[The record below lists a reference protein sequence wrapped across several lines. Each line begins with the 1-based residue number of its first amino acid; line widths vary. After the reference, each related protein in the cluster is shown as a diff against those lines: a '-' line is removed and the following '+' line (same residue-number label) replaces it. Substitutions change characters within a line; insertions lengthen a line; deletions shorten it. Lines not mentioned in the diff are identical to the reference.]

1 MHDRCASVLIMEL
14 YQLRTFLIVAEEGSI
29 TGAARRLYTTPP
41 SVSAHIKALEEEW
54 GVVLFQRNARGMS
67 ITAKGEALLKKADD
81 VLRSTQD
88 LTNHAIELQDALL
101 GSLSVGVN
109 AAASYLRIAEVLDH
123 LSEHCP
129 GLEVILDSSTTG
141 RIVESLKTGEL
152 DAGYL
157 FGPVTDEDITAHRLG
172 EANLV
177 VIAPT
182 SWGEE
187 LDSDDWVAFAK
198 RPWIVSDERCP
209 FQDIIDRWFAE
220 RGLSYERGV
229 NTSDD
234 HTKLEL
240 VREGL
245 GLALLEQSEAH
256 TEMDEGKVLIR
267 STEPIRSTLS
277 FGYLSANASDP
288 LIRPLRAAVLAAFN
302 VLREVAVAG

>member
-1 MHDRCASVLIMEL
+1 MEL

-109 AAASYLRIAEVLDH
+109 AAASYLRIAQVLHD

-129 GLEVILDSSTTG
+129 GLEVIVHSSTTG

-157 FGPVTDEDITAHRLG
+157 FGPVTDEGITAHRLG

-187 LDSDDWVAFAK
+187 LDPDDWAAFAK
-198 RPWIVSDERCP
+198 RPWIVSHERCP
-209 FQDIIDRWFAE
+209 FQDIIDRWFTE

-234 HTKLEL
+234 RTKLEL
-240 VREGL
+240 VRKGL
-245 GLALLEQSEAH
+245 GLALLEQSEAL

-267 STEPIRSTLS
+267 STEPISTTLS
-277 FGYLSANASDP
+277 FGYLSTNASDP
-288 LIRPLRAAVLAAFN
+288 LIRPLRAAVLAAFK
-302 VLREVAVAG
+302 VLREVAAAG